1 MYRYSD
7 SRVVTKLLLLQ
18 MLQTIYFAVA
28 LLNDYIGTN
37 EPTPTGKPII
47 RQIKDIMFSSLA
59 FPLSMFV
66 GLSFWGIYA
75 VDRELILPKSFD
87 PYFPTWLN
95 HVMHTNILFFILAE
109 LIVTFRMY
117 PRRNEGLAILSA
129 FMLAYMV
136 WVHYIYFH
144 TGGWVYPILAVLN
157 WPLRITFYIFS
168 LGLVSGLY
176 TLGETLNKTIWSKEV
191 EKQVKSGK
199 KKAQ

>member
-1 MYRYSD
+1 
-7 SRVVTKLLLLQ
+7 
-18 MLQTIYFAVA
+18 MLQTTYFAVS

-37 EPTPTGKPII
+37 EPTPTGKPLI
-47 RQIKDIMFSSLA
+47 RKIKDILFSALA

-75 VDRELILPKSFD
+75 VDRELILPRSFD

-95 HVMHTNILFFILAE
+95 HIMHTNILFFILVE
-109 LIVTFRMY
+109 LIITFRMY
-117 PRRNEGLAILSA
+117 PRRNQGLAILSA

-136 WVHYIYFH
+136 WVHYIYFR